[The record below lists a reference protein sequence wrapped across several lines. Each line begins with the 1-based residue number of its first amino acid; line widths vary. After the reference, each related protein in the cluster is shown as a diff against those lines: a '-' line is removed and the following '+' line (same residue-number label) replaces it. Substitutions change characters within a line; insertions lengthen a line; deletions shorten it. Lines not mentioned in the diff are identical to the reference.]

1 MASFRGEFEQ
11 VIDGKHRMAL
21 PIALRERIVPATDGE
36 DFVVMLGPDGHLW
49 IYPNLAYDRLQLAYS
64 QSPVPDRQ
72 SGQIRL
78 VSAMAR
84 DVKADQQGRVVIPEK
99 SMQRAGLK
107 AQESVTLV
115 GERDHIEIWPT
126 PQWEEYVARSLPNYA
141 ESMFSAAERLQSN
154 PPRINP

>member
-1 MASFRGEFEQ
+1 
-11 VIDGKHRMAL
+11 
-21 PIALRERIVPATDGE
+21 
-36 DFVVMLGPDGHLW
+36 
-49 IYPNLAYDRLQLAYS
+49 
-64 QSPVPDRQ
+64 
-72 SGQIRL
+72 
-78 VSAMAR
+78 MAR

-99 SMQRAGLK
+99 SMQRAGLR

-126 PQWEEYVARSLPNYA
+126 PEWEEYVARSLPNYA